1 MTKWSERGL
10 SSDWAVNEQGEQS
23 EQRVRSAWAEQQG
36 LTNTTWRES
45 SFLYSKPRATLFYL
59 NKPYGSYLVH
69 HVLYQSSFGADS
81 ILWLQPSD

>member
-23 EQRVRSAWAEQQG
+23 EQSEQRVRSAWAEQRG

-45 SFLYSKPRATLFYL
+45 SFLYSKPRATLRAYL
-59 NKPYGSYLVH
+59 NKPYGS
-69 HVLYQSSFGADS
+69 
-81 ILWLQPSD
+81 